1 MSTKD
6 SDRTDGINGFAGTGP
21 AKKEKET
28 TDGVKDTDKGSNRV
42 TEAPVVR
49 PSTFALPLLPTTPLQ
64 REIETTGHVRAT
76 ILHKN
81 KDDTIDNPPRLFDDE
96 HGGGG
101 ENCGFNLHECNAD
114 AKYWISSRDADS
126 PDGIHK
132 TFFCPRHFAL
142 RLHNIINE
150 VTHNKWF
157 AEQKTVSQR
166 RAAFQTY
173 FIDWGEI

>member
-96 HGGGG
+96 HGAAARTAASTCTNATPTRSTGSARGTRTVRT
-101 ENCGFNLHECNAD
+101 ESTRPSSAHVISPCGCTT
-114 AKYWISSRDADS
+114 SSTR
-126 PDGIHK
+126 
-132 TFFCPRHFAL
+132 
-142 RLHNIINE
+142 
-150 VTHNKWF
+150 
-157 AEQKTVSQR
+157 
-166 RAAFQTY
+166 
-173 FIDWGEI
+173 